1 MKTIDCVPTW
11 ESCVPML
18 IHLME
23 SDTTRE
29 SSQIAKEEIRRMAKL
44 ADKYVEVQK
53 TNAPDIAID
62 SDQYEYGNLDLRKP
76 QAAAAYLK
84 AASHYLSYWPQEW
97 TAERLC
103 LALLSEEGDG
113 SAFEDR
119 QLVRPWEA
127 IVNKVTIFED
137 PFLYVE
143 ELIISLADDFIQ
155 FSHNKFDE
163 QQ

>member
-1 MKTIDCVPTW
+1 MTTINCTPTW
-11 ESCVPML
+11 ENSVPML
-18 IHLME
+18 IHLVQ
-23 SDTTRE
+23 SGATRE
-29 SSQIAKEEIRRMAKL
+29 STQIAKEEILRMAKL
-44 ADKYVEVQK
+44 ADKYVETQK

-62 SDQYEYGNLDLRKP
+62 SDQYEYGNMDLRKP

-103 LALLSEEGDG
+103 LALLSDEYDG

-155 FSHNKFDE
+155 FSQRKFDE
-163 QQ
+163 